1 MQSNSKHI
9 LIAFWILQNTYLAK
23 HFQML
28 HSTHKENFF
37 THYEIVSVTIG
48 NPAFCLA
55 FYLAGLHFRGELQHF
70 GHVGEQKLKRWPIRT
85 REIADIKLQNK
96 LFVIQ
101 RSHDYQHVS
110 LKFPADIH

>member
-28 HSTHKENFF
+28 DSTHKENFF
-37 THYEIVSVTIG
+37 THYEIVYVTIG

-55 FYLAGLHFRGELQHF
+55 FYLASLHFRGELQHF
-70 GHVGEQKLKRWPIRT
+70 GHVGEQKIKRWPTRT

-110 LKFPADIH
+110 LKFPADIY